1 MAQRPE
7 AAILLHLRRT
17 LPLIFTDGGRGGGA
31 APSPSLQLEVGAHGL
46 AVAGGDSGFCPNAA
60 GAVGGARGGI
70 SCIE

>member
-1 MAQRPE
+1 MVA
-7 AAILLHLRRT
+7 
-17 LPLIFTDGGRGGGA
+17 LPP
-31 APSPSLQLEVGAHGL
+31 PSSLQLEVGAHGL